1 MRTIIN
7 KDEMRREWV
16 LNRWYEKWMYV
27 IAIAITALYL
37 FAFFIGFVLGIA
49 QNVGH

>member
-37 FAFFIGFVLGIA
+37 FGFFVGFIIGLTGR
-49 QNVGH
+49 GGY